1 MKSTLWFWLVL
12 AALVCSLGPRWYSA
26 EAAVTDVIR
35 LQMGESDSGPSA
47 RVDCKATGAEFTATG
62 SPSLTEAVAER
73 ARDKLESTHAITFE
87 SGDGFTL
94 KGLPANPK
102 NNIGVELW
110 VKPTAQGGF
119 RNLVNFGGSSGI
131 GIAQQNEGVWGMVY
145 GKASVGF
152 QAIKPEQWVHLAVVI
167 DNGVGR
173 FFVNGQPAGQA
184 PNATSWGYPRSRSMT
199 LGLPAQKGHRPF
211 EGIIDEVRVFTFEP
225 GAFDPSDLLYIN
237 EPKEPE
243 LSTQDAGDAAF
254 DGTVAE
260 IIFDRTPQEN
270 GLTFDR
276 SNMSY
281 ASANGKSAW
290 RANRSTLGRMA
301 WIRDANL
308 TFTDPAFRNGAMPVV
323 DVEAVVRLNTWAG
336 ITAYADT
343 ERGSTRGGMTWGAS
357 PNWRTLR
364 FQLDD
369 AHFGGRDHNS
379 SNRELQSDGHDLR
392 LFGANQPLYVHRVTV
407 RGYARTGDVD
417 WARLIRATRPRGD
430 GRHADNELLMFSAD
444 ESIRLR
450 MPIRNLA
457 LEPTTVAYTFRLI
470 GGDDAVVAEKT
481 GNFALAPDQSSSLDL
496 TFDTS
501 GWDLGPYRYEYR
513 LDHPSKN
520 VRLAGLDGH
529 VGIYEPGD
537 IRKAED
543 GEFLF
548 GLQHT
553 GDPLHSRNAA
563 WLSLMGVDILRNGLK
578 THTQVDTKRS
588 VTDATYAE
596 LFARGYR
603 VMPMIDP
610 PKPGSPSQYDAD
622 GMDPAKRGR
631 ELAKKER
638 FLETFARDYADTIT
652 YYELGNE
659 PDLKFFYPGPIEE
672 YADSFQ
678 RMRQAI
684 KRGNPDAVVMTGG
697 LCFHGKDGDRRARE
711 LIALLGVDG
720 VDAWAYHSHGPG
732 YEAQRKGYERQV
744 EATALH
750 NADHLPMIDT
760 ETGMAATGE
769 AQLHEQARTV
779 VEKFVF
785 TMSKRSPMT
794 FFFAMHFKQ
803 GTGPYTMVERY
814 REPRPVVLAYRNL
827 VRTLRGAHY
836 VSELDDVPSDLR
848 VYHFTDPK
856 TGRQTLVGWSQAD
869 QPTTLR
875 VAIKAVPAS
884 ASTIDLFG
892 NRTPLQSAGGSIE
905 VTIGP
910 DPVFVTWIDP
920 KIEAG
925 ETDAR
930 LAVLPPLLEPPNAV
944 SVAGGD
950 TASFDVLVRR
960 PSPESHALTL
970 NTRLIL
976 NDQAVLE
983 QAQALAL
990 DTADATTVRV
1000 ELEVPRDY
1008 ATPVLATAWRVH
1020 ADYPKRASL
1029 ERVDVQQLRS
1039 IEAVIGGV
1047 EGAWLPMTPAVEI
1060 DALAGG
1066 HAERAP
1072 AIAMTRIWARADG
1085 TFTLGAAADWWMAW
1099 SINGQPAYDTLARG
1113 NGGGLSATA
1122 HTFEAKL
1129 KAGWNTVA
1137 VRVLSGRGG
1146 WKLTAAGPS
1155 ELAMMLRPQSPP
1167 DRVELRLTDAQGNP
1181 LTTSIVPVLP
1191 MPVAAPIDGRDRT
1204 LHPPIAILT
1213 PNHVTNFHEAH
1224 PDAKRWYTGAADL
1237 SARLWIAAGSDGRV
1251 EAVVD
1256 LIDDR
1261 YLPDADTVSL
1271 VLENADGSHAVPLER
1286 NPQASVQGVI
1296 QFKGSLELTATQRSA
1311 IATLTILD
1319 HDGVVDG
1326 PKQRGEISTPVLLQP
1341 GTD

>member
-1 MKSTLWFWLVL
+1 MTAW
-12 AALVCSLGPRWYSA
+12 A
-26 EAAVTDVIR
+26 EVQDVVR
-35 LQMGESDSGPSA
+35 LQMGESTGGPSA
-47 RVDCKATGAEFTATG
+47 HLVCETTGAEFTATG
-62 SPSLTEAVAER
+62 SPSVTEDVAER
-73 ARDKLESTHAITFE
+73 ANEKLGSTHSISFA

-94 KGLPANPK
+94 KGLPVNPK

-152 QAIKPEQWVHLAVVI
+152 RAIKPDQWVHLAVVI
-167 DNGVGR
+167 DGGVGR
-173 FFVNGQPAGQA
+173 FFVNGKPAGQA
-184 PNATSWGYPRSRSMT
+184 QNAASWGYPKSRSMT
-199 LGLPAQKGHRPF
+199 LGLPVQKGHKPF
-211 EGIIDEVRVFTFEP
+211 EGAIDAVRVFTFEP
-225 GAFDPSDLLYIN
+225 GAFDPSDLLYTN
-237 EPKEPE
+237 EPKKPE
-243 LSTQDAGDAAF
+243 AREAPADDAVF
-254 DGTVAE
+254 NGTVAE
-260 IIFDRTPQEN
+260 IIFDRTPKEN
-270 GLTFDR
+270 GLTFNR

-281 ASANGKSAW
+281 QSVNGRSAW
-290 RANRSTLGRMA
+290 RSNRSTLGGMA

-308 TFTDPAFRNGAMPVV
+308 TFTDPAFRNGGMPVV

-343 ERGSTRGGMTWGAS
+343 ARGSTRGSMVWGAS

-369 AHFGGRDHNS
+369 AHFGGRDHGS
-379 SNRELQSDGHDLR
+379 GGRELQSDGYDLR

-407 RGYARTGDVD
+407 KGYARTGDVD
-417 WARLIRATRPRGD
+417 WARLIRASRPLGD
-430 GRHADNELLMFSAD
+430 GRHADNELLMFGAD
-444 ESIRLR
+444 EPIRLR

-457 LEPTTVAYTFRLI
+457 LEPTAVAYTFRLI
-470 GGDDAVVAEKT
+470 DRNDEVVAEKT
-481 GNFALAPDQSSSLDL
+481 GTYDLAADQSSSLDVA
-496 TFDTS
+496 FDTA

-513 LDHPSKN
+513 LDHASKD
-520 VRLAGLDGH
+520 VRLASIDGH

-553 GDPLHSRNAA
+553 GDPLAPRNAA
-563 WLSLMGVDILRNGLK
+563 WLDLMGVDVLRGGLK
-578 THTQVDTKRS
+578 THTQADTNRS

-596 LFARGYR
+596 LFERGYR

-622 GMDPAKRGR
+622 GMDPAKRER
-631 ELAKKER
+631 ELSKKER
-638 FLETFARDYADTIT
+638 FLEAFARDYADTIT

-684 KRGNPDAVVMTGG
+684 KRGNPDAIVMTGG

-711 LIALLGVDG
+711 LIALLGADG
-720 VDAWAYHSHGPG
+720 VDAWSYHSHGPG
-732 YEAQRKGYERQV
+732 YDAQRKGYERQV
-744 EATALH
+744 EATAKH

-794 FFFAMHFKQ
+794 FFFALHFNQ

-814 REPRPVVLAYRNL
+814 REPRPIVLAYRNL
-827 VRTLRGAHY
+827 VRTLRGAHF
-836 VSELDDVPSDLR
+836 VSELDGVASALR
-848 VYHFTDPK
+848 VYHFADPD

-869 QPTTLR
+869 QPSTLR
-875 VAIKAVPAS
+875 MAVNAEPAS
-884 ASTIDLFG
+884 AASIDLFG
-892 NRTPLQSAGGSIE
+892 NRTALQPAAGSLE
-905 VTIGP
+905 VTVGP
-910 DPVFVTWIDP
+910 DPLFVTWTDP
-920 KIEAG
+920 DAKGAEL
-925 ETDAR
+925 DAR
-930 LAVLPPLLEPPNAV
+930 LAVLPPLLETPSTV
-944 SVAGGD
+944 SAAGGD
-950 TASFDVLVRR
+950 TASFDLLVRR
-960 PSPESHALTL
+960 PGPDAQALNL
-970 NTRLIL
+970 RTRLIL
-976 NDQAVLE
+976 NDQTVSE
-983 QAQALAL
+983 QSQPVAF
-990 DTADATTVRV
+990 DSADSATVRV
-1000 ELEVPRDY
+1000 GLDVPSDY
-1008 ATPVLATAWRVH
+1008 ATPVLAGAWRVH
-1020 ADYPKRASL
+1020 ADVPARSSL
-1029 ERVDVQQLRS
+1029 ANLDARRLTS
-1039 IEAVIGGV
+1039 IQEVIGRV
-1047 EGAWLPMTPAVEI
+1047 EGAWLPMTPAIEI

-1066 HAERAP
+1066 HSERAP
-1072 AIAMTRIWARADG
+1072 AIAMTRIWAPAEG

-1099 SINGQPAYDTLARG
+1099 YINGEPVYDTLARG

-1122 HTFEAKL
+1122 HTFDATL

-1146 WKLTAAGPS
+1146 WKLAAAGPS

-1167 DRVELRLTDAQGNP
+1167 DRIEITLADSENNT

-1191 MPVAAPIDGRDRT
+1191 MPVAAPIDGKANT
-1204 LHPPIAILT
+1204 LHPPIAMLT
-1213 PNHVTNFHEAH
+1213 PDHVTNFHEAH
-1224 PDAKRWYTGAADL
+1224 PDSNRWYAGASDL
-1237 SARLWIAAGSDGRV
+1237 SASLWIAAGADGRV
-1251 EAVVD
+1251 EATVD
-1256 LIDDR
+1256 LVDDR
-1261 YLPDADTVSL
+1261 YQPDTDTISL
-1271 VLENADGSHAVPLER
+1271 VLNTADGPQTVLLE
-1286 NPQASVQGVI
+1286 PAGQGSAKGVI
-1296 QFKGSLELTATQRSA
+1296 RFQGSLSLPVGQRSA
-1311 IATLTILD
+1311 VAKLTVLD

-1326 PKQRGEISTPVLLQP
+1326 PKQRGEVSTPVLLQP
-1341 GTD
+1341 GDD